1 MAKYQYKAVNT
12 QGKIIQGHIEAANE
26 SDLESRISNMGMDLI
41 RFKGESVKKPLL
53 ALQKTKT
60 TRKELVAFTY
70 HLEQLLK
77 AGVPVIDALQDIRD
91 SVSHGMLRDVISGL
105 IEGIGSGKT
114 ISEALKHHHTIFDP
128 VFVSMVKVGEQSGH
142 LVEVLRDLTRMIKW
156 QDELIAKAK
165 KMSIYP
171 LFVLSVV
178 IGVVAF
184 LMMYLVPQLI
194 PFLKMTGEKI
204 PWHTELL
211 LFISDAIKD
220 NWLVFLLLPVVLFS
234 GFKLLLKFSGRFQY
248 ILDSWKLKFWV
259 FGPIFYKIKVARF
272 SNYLAMM
279 YTSGI
284 AILDAILMS
293 KSVMNNAVLEDAL
306 QRAHDQISEG
316 ENISNAFA
324 NVGLF
329 SALVVR
335 MLRVG
340 ENTGEMAEALMN
352 VSYFYG
358 REVNE
363 AIEQIEPVIIP
374 VITVFLAAIIA
385 WIAFSV
391 LGPIYDAVV
400 VLSAF

>member
-1 MAKYQYKAVNT
+1 MAKYQYKAINQ
-12 QGKIIQGHIEAANE
+12 QGKIVHGHIEAANE
-26 SDLESRISNMGMDLI
+26 SDLEFRISNMSLDLI
-41 RFKGESVKKPLL
+41 RFKGESVKKTWFS
-53 ALQKTKT
+53 LQAKKVN
-60 TRKELVAFTY
+60 RKELVAFTY

-91 SVSHGMLRDVISGL
+91 SVSHGLLRDVISSL
-105 IEGIGSGKT
+105 IENIGSGKT
-114 ISEALKHHHTIFDP
+114 ISEALRQHRNVFDS
-128 VFVSMVKVGEQSGH
+128 VFVSMVQVGEQSGH
-142 LVEVLRDLTRMIKW
+142 LVEVLRDLTNMIKW

-171 LFVLSVV
+171 LFVVTVV
-178 IGVVAF
+178 IGVIAF

-194 PFLKMTGEKI
+194 PFLKMTGEAI
-204 PWHTELL
+204 PWHTQLL
-211 LFISDAIKD
+211 IFISDAAKE
-220 NWLVFLLLPVVLFS
+220 NWLFFLMLPIIVF
-234 GFKLLLKFSGRFQY
+234 GAMKLMLKYSGRFQY
-248 ILDSWKLKFWV
+248 TFDGWKLKLWI
-259 FGPIFYKIKVARF
+259 FGPILYKIKVARF

-284 AILDAILMS
+284 AVLNAILMS
-293 KSVMNNAVLEDAL
+293 KAVMNNAVLEDAL

-329 SALVVR
+329 TALVVR

-340 ENTGEMAEALMN
+340 ESTGAMAEALMN
-352 VSYFYG
+352 VSYFYS
-358 REVNE
+358 REVGE
-363 AIEQIEPVIIP
+363 SIEQIEPVIMP
-374 VITVFLAAIIA
+374 VITIFLAAIIA